1 MVRGRESTRF
11 TCDGRHDRSN
21 LTDPKSLRLVSQ
33 RSMIRRRCHAKALMI
48 DPSSIAIDVEA
59 IDRDRSTEEVG
70 KFFSDRRD
78 NLLTLD
84 FLHAIDSVDM
94 NDWIVECDLR
104 RRISHRIDCFFHS
117 IEKRSPP
124 IFFQTEIKSALIRAV
139 PMRRPE

>member
-21 LTDPKSLRLVSQ
+21 HSDPKSLLLVSQ
-33 RSMIRRRCHAKALMI
+33 RSMLRRRCRAKALMI
-48 DPSSIAIDVEA
+48 DPDSIAIDVEA
-59 IDRDRSTEEVG
+59 IDRDRSTEEDR

-94 NDWIVECDLR
+94 NDRIVDCDLR
-104 RRISHRIDCFFHS
+104 TRISYRIDRFFHS
-117 IEKRSPP
+117 NEKRSPH

-139 PMRRPE
+139 PMCRPE